1 MSEIDRLLDGAPEYN
16 PDAAKKPK
24 AMAAAPRSESDELL
38 KDAPSQARGFT
49 GVARDLAAW
58 GVKSAIGVPEL
69 AVGLADI
76 PTGGRVGKFLEN
88 KDGAVGFRPKQA
100 REAVNEWHSDATKDA
115 QRKFQEAEGI
125 GGKLQAAIENP
136 SNIAGGVIESL
147 GAMGAGGLA
156 ARGLLAGTRLGQ
168 MGTSAAAR
176 VAAAGGD
183 DAAQAA
189 ARIAGNAKG
198 AALAGAA
205 GEGLT
210 MAGSA
215 AEQIRQETEDGLLT
229 PQQTALA
236 AGTGVIGGAFG
247 ALGGRLANRL
257 GIGDAE
263 TMLAQGARGMSRQFA
278 DDAATAAARA
288 AANPLVAQA
297 AAKGIPR
304 KMIEGAI
311 SEGLLEELPQSVSEQ
326 LLQNL
331 ALDKPWHE
339 ELDAAIVL
347 GTLSGG
353 AMGAGAAGYRGF
365 MEPGRR
371 DVPPAPPAPAPAPP
385 MLGNQPDPPVI
396 FPDGTIG
403 RSAEVEAY
411 INSLPEDQRVE
422 ARAKLRGLGPQPAPA
437 PAPIKPSEAMGL
449 NPAQGSLSSAAAVAV
464 DSGVTGQMEQAAAE
478 VQQLEQTQ
486 AQRRADSPVLDYADL
501 DDADRA
507 AYDDYFNT
515 VSEQTDDHL
524 AAAML
529 DDDIPDFGAE
539 SNISEVEFLRRLGAS
554 EQEIL
559 DAIQA
564 ASPAGG
570 PQAGAF
576 GATETQAHVT
586 DSAQPA
592 AGADQGPGSS
602 QEAAKSIAD
611 SAYQPIASALQ
622 AELDAEAADD
632 IPDTAFARV
641 TEDAGE
647 PDIPATTKGQN
658 DGDQAFEA
666 QQTQPSRAQGGAET
680 GDAAAA
686 QGVPAAGAGGA
697 GVQAAGL
704 TDGATADVRG
714 EQPAG
719 RGERG
724 GADAGAGVDAGVAD
738 GSRAGA
744 GVDAAG
750 VGRAG
755 PVSLAPDGAG
765 AGAKAD
771 GAVDAL
777 RQQLRAIQGKIIAAA
792 PATMGVGGGD
802 IEAAMRSRKVPVTL
816 KAQHKALVDQIRAAE
831 AQPQGATSNVAETSG
846 TVSAEAGNQSKTA
859 ATTTADTPAATATE
873 NEASSAQPV
882 SAGAGIDAETRE
894 KAIERVKSGSAFFF
908 SEPKASAFITD
919 NGLDYTHEVVKDK
932 RRFVV
937 QEKAEPGPAP
947 AWQDMTPDQRRR
959 ARLESEIAT
968 GKTNNGG
975 VEAELR
981 PKAIAERRA
990 QLEAMGDAGRL
1001 DGAATEQPVSSLFT
1015 GEADPNN
1022 SAPLRELDGF
1032 KVGDVVDVPGR
1043 TIGRS
1048 TIEILFTRDVNLPMN
1063 VARIVSADGKR
1074 LDVVTSELAPVDS
1087 VAAVAAAAN
1096 EAATSPENDLP
1107 EPTDAQKAAGNY
1119 KMGHL
1124 SGDAVQGLNITIE
1137 NPKGSTRSGKDSDG
1151 ETWQNTMA
1159 AHYGYVKGSEAADGD
1174 HVDIFVGPDAAT
1186 APTVWVVD
1194 QVNPD
1199 GTYDEAKALFGFNT
1213 ENEAVAAYKG
1223 SYDKGWKVG
1232 PITAMSVDEFKVAL
1246 TDGRLKKPLAKTA
1259 KTGEPLP
1266 PAAKK
1271 AATKKPSAEQTRAKA
1286 DLMNALADLG
1296 DILGKGARLN
1306 IAPEQEQK
1314 LLPVL
1319 TRVLDAAFRL
1329 GYHKFKDAAKFS
1341 LDQIRQHLGDEAADA
1356 LTLDHMQG
1364 AYIAMSGGKQ
1374 GVDTKRAVIDV
1385 ETKAE
1390 IEAHEANTAEPEAD
1404 TIEAPQDAPLRTSD
1418 GAPTAATG
1426 RVDRPSQGALGGIPA
1441 DPVQGTSGG
1450 REAGGIAARGRDA
1463 DQRGNA
1469 DPDGPGGTVA
1479 RSVGDGARDVPVPTG
1494 GRRSGPVRGRG
1505 NASGGRVSGT
1515 APGDDAATATGRPG
1529 RLSEP
1534 AQPELGGINPA
1545 GGPNLAPNAPP
1556 IESPQLTDFTITDDF
1571 ALGEGGQKTKFKA
1584 NVAAIRLAK
1593 ELDANPNRVATQEE
1607 QRVLARYVGW
1617 GGLAQAFDA
1626 NNKDWSREHAE
1637 LKELLGEDEYADAAR
1652 STRYAHYTSREVIV
1666 DGVYAALRRFGFT
1679 GGKTLEAG
1687 AGVGNFLGLMPA
1699 DMRSASR
1706 FTAIERDR
1714 LSSTIARHLYPQQN
1728 VQRADFT
1735 QFKGADGY
1743 FDAAVGN
1750 PPFASDTQ
1758 TDQSGRKHLSGL
1770 SLHNYFFAKA
1780 VDMLRPGGVMAQVVT
1795 NSFLDAKGDTARRYI
1810 GERTV
1815 FLGAIRLPN
1824 NAFSKNAGTEVT
1836 TDIIFLQKRP
1846 DADIGSKKAKQDA
1859 KSWLESG
1866 SFTDKSGK
1874 TVALNQYFIDHPE
1887 MMLGDFGAH
1896 GTMYGPDQPALVART
1911 GQDTSALLR
1920 EAVQRL
1926 PEGVYTPAAE
1936 ANTASQHKAAMEAL
1950 KNPAVQEGGYF
1961 IDGDRLMRRE
1971 QDVAGEAFAVQIT
1984 PEMPW
1989 TEKQALGESRFD
2001 RIRRLAQLRTT
2012 LRELIAAEMGSDDA
2026 RIGALR
2032 AQLNEQYDAFQAE
2045 HGYISGRSTK
2055 LVFEDDP
2062 DYPLLLAL
2070 ESDYNPGISVPAAK
2084 KAGVKAV
2091 KPSAKKAP
2099 IFSRRVVAAREAVRK
2114 VDTPIDALA
2123 VSMAE
2128 RGRLDAG
2135 YIGDLLGRDPQEV
2148 LQELASGEKPAI
2160 FRDPATDE
2168 YVLRDAYLSGN
2179 VRAKLAQ
2186 AIAAGERANVRAL
2199 EEVQP
2204 EDVPASEI
2212 VARIG
2217 SPWVPKSVYEDFARH
2232 LFGDETEANVRY
2244 IKESGSFIAA
2254 ITPGNAVAHTSTYG
2268 TQKMDGSAILQAL
2281 LNNRPVRVTFRDS
2294 EGKTHVDQE
2303 GTDQANEKAQ
2313 AIRDKF
2319 QDWLFAD
2326 GDRAEVL
2333 VRAYNDTN
2341 NNYVTRVYD
2350 GERMTFP
2357 GKVPDE
2363 IVKFRRHQR
2372 NAIARTVQDRTALY
2386 DHVVGA
2392 GKAQPL
2398 DSKLLTPRGW
2408 VRMGDIKV
2416 GDLVITQDGTKT
2428 LVEAIFPQGDKEI
2441 FRVTFSDGS
2450 STECCDEHLWLT
2462 QTYRERTYSQRGKKQ
2477 GKNWACGEPKVRNL
2491 AEIRQ
2496 TLTAPHRGAKNHS
2509 IPMVGIV
2516 QFAHQEVPLDPYLL
2530 GALIGDGHIGEKA
2543 VSLSGAD
2550 DEVFYSLSLPEGV
2563 RARENGDEARCKAW
2577 HFIGTESG
2585 KNPMLDA
2592 MRSLGLSGKLSHEK
2606 FVPDAYKFNS
2616 PDVRLAVLR
2625 GLMDTDGWVEKA
2637 GKTTAFT
2644 TTSRQLANDVAF
2656 LVQSF
2661 GGVALETSRTTNY
2674 THNGEKKDGRESYR
2688 LTIKMPP
2695 DINPFH
2701 ISRKRDAVV
2710 AKSSYA
2716 PARYIVAVESV
2727 GMKPAQCIRV
2737 AHESHLYVTDDFI
2750 VTHNTYTV
2758 IASAMELRRT
2768 GLAKKPMIAVPN
2780 HLVKQWAA
2788 DFYRLYPG
2796 ANILT
2801 ATKDDFK
2808 RQNRRKFLA
2817 KAATGDW
2824 DAIIIA
2830 HSSFGFIRSAPE
2842 FEEQFNRKEIA
2853 KIVAAIESV
2862 EADADS
2868 DKQQKRRTVKQLEGL
2883 KERLENRI
2891 KSLRDRPMDDLLDF
2905 DQLGVDQLFV
2915 DEFHLFKNLM
2925 FSTKMQ
2931 NVQGLGDP
2939 TGSQRAYDMLLK
2951 IGQIFAKNGRDQ
2963 GFVAATGTPVS
2974 NSLAEMYHMM
2984 RYLMPTQM
2992 EALGFT
2998 SFDAWANTFASVEQ
3012 VWMQKSSGEGF
3023 KASSRMSTFV
3033 NTPELLKMF
3042 DQVSDTVTMDNIK
3055 AAFAEENGGAE
3066 FPLPKIKGGRRTP
3079 ISLEKTPA
3087 QEAYMKELAE
3097 RAKVVEARKGPPE
3110 KGEDNVLVIMSD
3122 GRKAAMDMRLV
3133 NPDQIEREP
3142 GGRVD
3147 RASDEIMARY
3157 RQYAK
3162 QKGTQLVFSD
3172 LGTPVKHAKAELKEY
3187 QALRDRIDAADDDV
3201 RASAALGDEDAMDK
3215 LQDADAAQ
3223 EELDAK
3229 GPDWLDAVRA
3239 AERGFS
3245 VYDDLR
3251 AALIE
3256 KGVPPQEIAFIHDAN
3271 TDEQKAAL
3279 FRKVNS
3285 GEVRVLMGSTQKM
3298 GAGTNVQER
3307 LVALHHLDVPWKP
3320 SDVEQREGRIERQ
3333 GNKLAFGPEALPGF
3347 EVEILGYV
3355 TQDTLDMRMWQI
3367 QETKLKMINQL
3378 RTRNVAREL
3387 DNAFEDMEMS
3397 AGEMQA
3403 AATGNTDL
3411 LKEIQL
3417 RSDVKKLEQRKRAFD
3432 ASRADLESRRRRN
3445 AQQLQ
3450 SLPGQIDAARAPG
3463 DKVAAYRKEADA
3475 RLADFKANID
3485 GKDYTDWREAQ
3496 AYLREHD
3503 DRRIRVE
3510 NDQGEMVE
3518 KAAPL
3523 DVTINGERYTARAAM
3538 ADAFSQLRGDVDPII
3553 WSVGDNT
3560 MRRRTEIERA
3570 IRQPVVD
3577 AIAGQNEQRA
3587 GSIAGFDVVIEG
3599 HVTANGNQLDV
3610 ALMDG
3615 DTAVDQRQFTVSDS
3629 GRAPAQVI
3637 KSVEGMLNS
3646 MQHAVS
3652 DLEARLKR
3660 AKKEAADLD
3669 GTAAVGEWPDAE
3681 KLEKAR
3687 AAHREVLKR
3696 LAGESQAAEPVKDGG
3711 DNFGA
3716 RRRAAQGTPTDR
3728 AVMDMLR
3735 EGREAKDVLRLIAGT
3750 SRSRLNR
3757 QVARLLLRTGVTP
3770 KVEALAADGLGK
3782 DKRGFNLLAKY
3793 NRDSNTISLT
3803 EGAGYMA
3810 EQIMLHELIH
3820 AATLRALDRKGL
3832 ASLQMRRLFEHV
3844 QKHGGLAGTY
3854 GMKNAG
3860 EFVSEAFTNPDFQR
3874 ELRKIKGVQDGG
3886 ATKTAWDGFI
3896 RILRSIL
3903 GLRSDST
3910 DALSQALQIGVAVMR
3925 DQYRMG
3931 NRGER
3936 GGHNAYM
3943 ATRNVAGQDSASDD
3957 SDTHMGAPTH
3967 GYLDGKPH
3975 NPPTEQLSAEQRKL
3989 IVDTFNANTSGEKVT
4004 TTGAV
4009 ESSGDIG
4016 AKSRAF
4022 QALAAAEG
4030 WTVHRDQIGAK
4041 YFNVNKGGRDGINIA
4056 VRVSDHSNVNRG
4068 IHFKESAINLAP
4080 NDGRAAFDD
4089 FESALWKLRNAGED
4103 EDGNLT
4109 FGGDEP
4115 DYFFGAADVR
4125 ELKDSA
4131 MQRVTDT
4138 FAAEGT
4144 VSLWHKTVG
4153 TMRNLAERSPA
4164 FKPVFEAAQRFID
4177 DVALMANDAA
4187 DRAPRVLPR
4196 VDTWRDLAKKPI
4208 SAADNKAIAKPLF
4221 EGTLLWAR
4229 DEQKKPVLVAD
4240 LQKRYASKTADEK
4253 AQLMLRAGTLDP
4265 KVLRMWQGMQKDQFD
4280 KLINSRFESEMLN
4293 AGVVW
4298 SDKELTDIFNATPN
4312 QISLYR
4318 ETRAAIDR
4326 SIDMTARADMLRAL
4340 GEDFAGLRDR
4350 VLDQDSLGNAMEL
4363 LIAEIRKRSDAAPDQ
4378 GDRFMALHNA
4388 VVDRA
4393 TKARDLMD
4401 AGYMPLSRFGQYTV
4415 DVVGEGGE
4423 RLFFGMYESKGD
4435 ANRARV
4441 ALATE
4446 FKGATVTQGTM
4457 SQQDYKLF
4465 AGITPESLELFGN
4478 MLGLDGDGDKARDAA
4493 FQEYLQ
4499 RAKANQSALKR
4510 LIHRQ
4515 GIAGFGEDVGRVL
4528 ASFVYSNARLAAGG
4542 LNAGTMDRAI
4552 SNIPKREGELR
4563 DVAMGLRDYIKDPQE
4578 EGQAIRG
4585 MLFAQY
4591 LGGSVASAFV
4601 NMTQPFAVTIPWLS
4615 QYGGIKSAGAQM
4627 TRALNDMRRS
4637 LTDKGF
4643 KYEADLAAAL
4653 QSAQD
4658 DGVVSPQEI
4667 HQLMAQARGTGS
4679 LRVGDGTRTGDARAA
4694 AANAWER
4701 TKVAWGQPFAL
4712 AEQFNR
4718 RSTFIAA
4725 YRTAKERGMRD
4736 PAEFARRAVLETQ
4749 FLYSKA
4755 NKPRWARG
4763 TVGGTLFTFKTY
4775 SVSYLELMNRMWT
4788 QGDPEGKRAVGWAL
4802 ASLMLMGGAGGL
4814 PFMEDLED
4822 LIDGIAQ
4829 LMGYNVSTK
4838 QQRQRAL
4845 RAVLG
4850 KEFADFMEHGVSG
4863 LPGAPVDVS
4872 GRLGMGNLLP
4882 GTGLLL
4888 TKQNRERDLLEVAG
4902 PAGDLVARGF
4912 TGVRKA
4918 LTGDFGGAA
4927 MEVAPTAVRNLAKGA
4942 DMAATGIYK
4951 DTKGYKVIDTTMLE
4965 AAAKAAG
4972 FQPRSVAEVQEANS
4986 FMMRSRSFYTQTSA
5000 EIKAQW
5006 AQALFNKDDAALER
5020 VRARLAAWNK
5030 NNPDQPI
5037 TVKMPDVWKRVREM
5051 SKDRTQR
5058 IADTAPKALRQ
5069 QMREMAREA
5078 D

>member
-1 MSEIDRLLDGAPEYN
+1 M
-16 PDAAKKPK
+16 
-24 AMAAAPRSESDELL
+24 
-38 KDAPSQARGFT
+38 
-49 GVARDLAAW
+49 
-58 GVKSAIGVPEL
+58 
-69 AVGLADI
+69 
-76 PTGGRVGKFLEN
+76 
-88 KDGAVGFRPKQA
+88 
-100 REAVNEWHSDATKDA
+100 
-115 QRKFQEAEGI
+115 
-125 GGKLQAAIENP
+125 
-136 SNIAGGVIESL
+136 
-147 GAMGAGGLA
+147 
-156 ARGLLAGTRLGQ
+156 
-168 MGTSAAAR
+168 
-176 VAAAGGD
+176 
-183 DAAQAA
+183 
-189 ARIAGNAKG
+189 
-198 AALAGAA
+198 
-205 GEGLT
+205 
-210 MAGSA
+210 
-215 AEQIRQETEDGLLT
+215 
-229 PQQTALA
+229 
-236 AGTGVIGGAFG
+236 
-247 ALGGRLANRL
+247 
-257 GIGDAE
+257 
-263 TMLAQGARGMSRQFA
+263 
-278 DDAATAAARA
+278 
-288 AANPLVAQA
+288 
-297 AAKGIPR
+297 
-304 KMIEGAI
+304 
-311 SEGLLEELPQSVSEQ
+311 
-326 LLQNL
+326 
-331 ALDKPWHE
+331 
-339 ELDAAIVL
+339 
-347 GTLSGG
+347 
-353 AMGAGAAGYRGF
+353 
-365 MEPGRR
+365 
-371 DVPPAPPAPAPAPP
+371 
-385 MLGNQPDPPVI
+385 
-396 FPDGTIG
+396 
-403 RSAEVEAY
+403 
-411 INSLPEDQRVE
+411 
-422 ARAKLRGLGPQPAPA
+422 
-437 PAPIKPSEAMGL
+437 
-449 NPAQGSLSSAAAVAV
+449 
-464 DSGVTGQMEQAAAE
+464 
-478 VQQLEQTQ
+478 
-486 AQRRADSPVLDYADL
+486 
-501 DDADRA
+501 
-507 AYDDYFNT
+507 
-515 VSEQTDDHL
+515 
-524 AAAML
+524 
-529 DDDIPDFGAE
+529 
-539 SNISEVEFLRRLGAS
+539 
-554 EQEIL
+554 
-559 DAIQA
+559 
-564 ASPAGG
+564 
-570 PQAGAF
+570 
-576 GATETQAHVT
+576 
-586 DSAQPA
+586 
-592 AGADQGPGSS
+592 
-602 QEAAKSIAD
+602 
-611 SAYQPIASALQ
+611 
-622 AELDAEAADD
+622 
-632 IPDTAFARV
+632 
-641 TEDAGE
+641 
-647 PDIPATTKGQN
+647 
-658 DGDQAFEA
+658 
-666 QQTQPSRAQGGAET
+666 
-680 GDAAAA
+680 
-686 QGVPAAGAGGA
+686 
-697 GVQAAGL
+697 
-704 TDGATADVRG
+704 
-714 EQPAG
+714 
-719 RGERG
+719 
-724 GADAGAGVDAGVAD
+724 
-738 GSRAGA
+738 
-744 GVDAAG
+744 
-750 VGRAG
+750 
-755 PVSLAPDGAG
+755 
-765 AGAKAD
+765 
-771 GAVDAL
+771 
-777 RQQLRAIQGKIIAAA
+777 
-792 PATMGVGGGD
+792 
-802 IEAAMRSRKVPVTL
+802 
-816 KAQHKALVDQIRAAE
+816 
-831 AQPQGATSNVAETSG
+831 
-846 TVSAEAGNQSKTA
+846 
-859 ATTTADTPAATATE
+859 
-873 NEASSAQPV
+873 
-882 SAGAGIDAETRE
+882 
-894 KAIERVKSGSAFFF
+894 
-908 SEPKASAFITD
+908 
-919 NGLDYTHEVVKDK
+919 
-932 RRFVV
+932 
-937 QEKAEPGPAP
+937 
-947 AWQDMTPDQRRR
+947 
-959 ARLESEIAT
+959 
-968 GKTNNGG
+968 
-975 VEAELR
+975 
-981 PKAIAERRA
+981 
-990 QLEAMGDAGRL
+990 
-1001 DGAATEQPVSSLFT
+1001 
-1015 GEADPNN
+1015 
-1022 SAPLRELDGF
+1022 
-1032 KVGDVVDVPGR
+1032 
-1043 TIGRS
+1043 
-1048 TIEILFTRDVNLPMN
+1048 
-1063 VARIVSADGKR
+1063 
-1074 LDVVTSELAPVDS
+1074 
-1087 VAAVAAAAN
+1087 
-1096 EAATSPENDLP
+1096 
-1107 EPTDAQKAAGNY
+1107 
-1119 KMGHL
+1119 
-1124 SGDAVQGLNITIE
+1124 
-1137 NPKGSTRSGKDSDG
+1137 
-1151 ETWQNTMA
+1151 
-1159 AHYGYVKGSEAADGD
+1159 
-1174 HVDIFVGPDAAT
+1174 
-1186 APTVWVVD
+1186 
-1194 QVNPD
+1194 
-1199 GTYDEAKALFGFNT
+1199 
-1213 ENEAVAAYKG
+1213 
-1223 SYDKGWKVG
+1223 
-1232 PITAMSVDEFKVAL
+1232 
-1246 TDGRLKKPLAKTA
+1246 
-1259 KTGEPLP
+1259 
-1266 PAAKK
+1266 
-1271 AATKKPSAEQTRAKA
+1271 
-1286 DLMNALADLG
+1286 
-1296 DILGKGARLN
+1296 
-1306 IAPEQEQK
+1306 
-1314 LLPVL
+1314 
-1319 TRVLDAAFRL
+1319 
-1329 GYHKFKDAAKFS
+1329 
-1341 LDQIRQHLGDEAADA
+1341 
-1356 LTLDHMQG
+1356 
-1364 AYIAMSGGKQ
+1364 
-1374 GVDTKRAVIDV
+1374 
-1385 ETKAE
+1385 
-1390 IEAHEANTAEPEAD
+1390 
-1404 TIEAPQDAPLRTSD
+1404 
-1418 GAPTAATG
+1418 
-1426 RVDRPSQGALGGIPA
+1426 
-1441 DPVQGTSGG
+1441 
-1450 REAGGIAARGRDA
+1450 
-1463 DQRGNA
+1463 
-1469 DPDGPGGTVA
+1469 
-1479 RSVGDGARDVPVPTG
+1479 
-1494 GRRSGPVRGRG
+1494 
-1505 NASGGRVSGT
+1505 
-1515 APGDDAATATGRPG
+1515 
-1529 RLSEP
+1529 
-1534 AQPELGGINPA
+1534 
-1545 GGPNLAPNAPP
+1545 
-1556 IESPQLTDFTITDDF
+1556 
-1571 ALGEGGQKTKFKA
+1571 
-1584 NVAAIRLAK
+1584 
-1593 ELDANPNRVATQEE
+1593 DANPNRVATQEE
-1607 QRVLARYVGW
+1607 QSVLARYVGW

-1637 LKELLGEDEYADAAR
+1637 LRELLNDDEYADAAR
-1652 STRYAHYTSREVIV
+1652 STRYAHYTSREVVV
-1666 DGVYAALRRFGFT
+1666 DGVYAAMRRFGFT

-1699 DMRSASR
+1699 DMRSAGR

-1795 NSFLDAKGDTARRYI
+1795 SSFLDAKGDAARRYI

-1836 TDIIFLQKRP
+1836 TDIIFLQKRA
-1846 DADIGSKKAKQDA
+1846 DADIGSKKAKQEA
-1859 KSWLESG
+1859 KAWQDTAE
-1866 SFTDKSGK
+1866 FTDASGK
-1874 TVALNQYFIDHPE
+1874 KVPLNQYFIDHPN

-1896 GTMYGPDQPALVART
+1896 GTMYGPDQPALVARP
-1911 GQDTSALLR
+1911 GQDTAALLR

-1926 PEGVYTPAAE
+1926 PEGVYTPAAA

-1989 TEKQALGESRFD
+1989 TEKQALGQTRFD
-2001 RIRRLAQLRTT
+2001 RIRGLAQLRVTT
-2012 LRELIAAEMGSDDA
+2012 RALIAAEMRNDEQ
-2026 RIGALR
+2026 RMEVLR
-2032 AQLNEQYDAFQAE
+2032 ADLNAQYDEFQRTQ
-2045 HGYISGRSTK
+2045 GFISSRANQQTFG
-2055 LVFEDDP
+2055 DDP

-2070 ESDYNPGISVPAAK
+2070 EQDYNPGISVPAAK
-2084 KAGVKAV
+2084 AAGVKPV
-2091 KPSAKKAP
+2091 KPSAKKSP

-2114 VDTPIDALA
+2114 VDSPIDALA

-2128 RGRLDAG
+2128 RGRLDAA
-2135 YIGDLLGRDPQEV
+2135 YIGQLLGRDPQDV
-2148 LQELASGEKPAI
+2148 LNELASGEKPAI

-2186 AIAAGERANVRAL
+2186 AIAAGERTNIRAL

-2244 IKESGSFIAA
+2244 IKENGSFIAA
-2254 ITPGNAVAHTSTYG
+2254 ITPGNAVANTSTYG
-2268 TQKMDGSAILQAL
+2268 TPKMDGSAILQAL

-2386 DHVVGA
+2386 DHVVG
-2392 GKAQPL
+2392 
-2398 DSKLLTPRGW
+2398 
-2408 VRMGDIKV
+2408 
-2416 GDLVITQDGTKT
+2416 
-2428 LVEAIFPQGDKEI
+2428 
-2441 FRVTFSDGS
+2441 
-2450 STECCDEHLWLT
+2450 
-2462 QTYRERTYSQRGKKQ
+2462 
-2477 GKNWACGEPKVRNL
+2477 
-2491 AEIRQ
+2491 
-2496 TLTAPHRGAKNHS
+2496 
-2509 IPMVGIV
+2509 
-2516 QFAHQEVPLDPYLL
+2516 
-2530 GALIGDGHIGEKA
+2530 
-2543 VSLSGAD
+2543 
-2550 DEVFYSLSLPEGV
+2550 
-2563 RARENGDEARCKAW
+2563 
-2577 HFIGTESG
+2577 SG
-2585 KNPMLDA
+2585 KT
-2592 MRSLGLSGKLSHEK
+2592 
-2606 FVPDAYKFNS
+2606 F
-2616 PDVRLAVLR
+2616 
-2625 GLMDTDGWVEKA
+2625 
-2637 GKTTAFT
+2637 
-2644 TTSRQLANDVAF
+2644 
-2656 LVQSF
+2656 
-2661 GGVALETSRTTNY
+2661 
-2674 THNGEKKDGRESYR
+2674 
-2688 LTIKMPP
+2688 
-2695 DINPFH
+2695 
-2701 ISRKRDAVV
+2701 
-2710 AKSSYA
+2710 
-2716 PARYIVAVESV
+2716 
-2727 GMKPAQCIRV
+2727 
-2737 AHESHLYVTDDFI
+2737 
-2750 VTHNTYTV
+2750 TV

-3012 VWMQKSSGEGF
+3012 VWMQKPSAEGF

-3122 GRKAAMDMRLV
+3122 GRKAAMDIRLV
-3133 NPDQIEREP
+3133 DADRVEREP

-3403 AATGNTDL
+3403 AATGNMDL

-3503 DRRIRVE
+3503 DRRIKVK

-3577 AIAGQNEQRA
+3577 AIADQNEQRA

-3615 DTAVDQRQFTVSDS
+3615 GTAVDQRQFTVSDS

-3750 SRSRLNR
+3750 SKSRFNR
-3757 QVARLLLRTGVTP
+3757 QIARLLIRTGISPTM
-3770 KVEALAADGLGK
+3770 EALPGAGLGY
-3782 DKRGFNLLAKY
+3782 DKRGFALLAKF
-3793 NRDSNTISLT
+3793 NRSSNTVTLT
-3803 EGAGYMA
+3803 DGAGYMA
-3810 EQIMLHELIH
+3810 EQIVLHEIVH
-3820 AATLRALDRKGL
+3820 AATLAALDRKGL
-3832 ASLQMRRLFEHV
+3832 HSLQMRRLFEHV
-3844 QKHGGLAGTY
+3844 RKHGGLAGTY
-3854 GMKNAG
+3854 GMKNVG
-3860 EFVSEAFTNPDFQR
+3860 EFTSEAFTNPDFQR

-3886 ATKTAWDGFI
+3886 AIKTAWDGFI
-3896 RILRSIL
+3896 RILCSIL
-3903 GLRSDST
+3903 GLRNDST

-3943 ATRNVAGQDSASDD
+3943 ATRNVAGQDSAPDD
-3957 SDTHMGAPTH
+3957 SDAHMGAPTH

-3975 NPPTEQLSAEQRKL
+3975 NPPTEQLSAEQRKM

-4080 NDGRAAFDD
+4080 NDGWAAFDD

-4131 MQRVTDT
+4131 MQRVTDAFT
-4138 FAAEGT
+4138 AEGT

-4280 KLINSRFESEMLN
+4280 KIINSRFESEILK

-4298 SDKELTDIFNATPN
+4298 SDKELETIFSATPN

-4318 ETRAAIDR
+4318 ETRAAVDR

-4340 GEDFAGLRDR
+4340 GEEFADLRDK
-4350 VLDQDSLGNAMEL
+4350 LLEQDSLGDAMEF

-4415 DVVGEGGE
+4415 DVVGEDGE

-4446 FKGATVTQGTM
+4446 FKGATITQGTM

-4478 MLGLDGDGDKARDAA
+4478 MLGLEGDGDKARDAA

-4515 GIAGFGEDVGRVL
+4515 GIAGFSEDVGRVL

-4542 LNAGTMDRAI
+4542 MNAGTMDKAI

-4615 QYGGIKSAGAQM
+4615 QYGGIKAAGAQM

-4637 LTDKGF
+4637 FTDKGF
-4643 KYEADLAAAL
+4643 RYEPDLAAAL

-4755 NKPRWARG
+4755 SKPRWARG

-4788 QGDPEGKRAVGWAL
+4788 QGGPEGKRAVGWML

-4822 LIDGIAQ
+4822 LIDGVAQ
-4829 LMGYNVSTK
+4829 LMGINISTK

-4850 KEFADFMEHGVSG
+4850 KEIADFMEQGVSG

-4882 GTGLLL
+4882 GTGLFM
-4888 TKQNRERDLLEVAG
+4888 TKQSRERDLLEVVG

-4912 TGVRKA
+4912 SGGRKL

-4927 MEVAPTAVRNLAKGA
+4927 MEVAPTAVRNIAKGA

-4965 AAAKAAG
+4965 AAAKAVG

-5006 AQALFNKDDAALER
+5006 AAALFNKDDAALAR
-5020 VRARLAAWNK
+5020 VRERLDAWNR
-5030 NNPDQPI
+5030 NNPDQRI
-5037 TVKMPDVWKRVREM
+5037 TVRMPDIWKRVREM
-5051 SKDRTQR
+5051 GKDRTQR
-5058 IADTAPKALRQ
+5058 IAETAPKALRQ
-5069 QMREMAREA
+5069 QMREMAAEA
-5078 D
+5078 G

>member
-1 MSEIDRLLDGAPEYN
+1 MDAVEKALDDGAFHNTDINEHVAKTLGVTTEQRARNSLNVQGGDFGYDVYN
-16 PDAAKKPK
+16 
-24 AMAAAPRSESDELL
+24 
-38 KDAPSQARGFT
+38 ARH
-49 GVARDLAAW
+49 
-58 GVKSAIGVPEL
+58 
-69 AVGLADI
+69 AV
-76 PTGGRVGKFLEN
+76 E
-88 KDGAVGFRPKQA
+88 
-100 REAVNEWHSDATKDA
+100 A
-115 QRKFQEAEGI
+115 QR
-125 GGKLQAAIENP
+125 
-136 SNIAGGVIESL
+136 
-147 GAMGAGGLA
+147 
-156 ARGLLAGTRLGQ
+156 
-168 MGTSAAAR
+168 
-176 VAAAGGD
+176 
-183 DAAQAA
+183 
-189 ARIAGNAKG
+189 GNAKSRE
-198 AALAGAA
+198 LAK
-205 GEGLT
+205 ELN
-210 MAGSA
+210 
-215 AEQIRQETEDGLLT
+215 LK
-229 PQQTALA
+229 P
-236 AGTGVIGGAFG
+236 
-247 ALGGRLANRL
+247 
-257 GIGDAE
+257 GD
-263 TMLAQGARGMSRQFA
+263 
-278 DDAATAAARA
+278 
-288 AANPLVAQA
+288 
-297 AAKGIPR
+297 
-304 KMIEGAI
+304 
-311 SEGLLEELPQSVSEQ
+311 
-326 LLQNL
+326 
-331 ALDKPWHE
+331 
-339 ELDAAIVL
+339 VL
-347 GTLSGG
+347 GTLV
-353 AMGAGAAGYRGF
+353 F
-365 MEPGRR
+365 
-371 DVPPAPPAPAPAPP
+371 
-385 MLGNQPDPPVI
+385 N
-396 FPDGTIG
+396 DGKVTTGVRVVSIKEDGLIVTI
-403 RSAEVEAY
+403 
-411 INSLPEDQRVE
+411 
-422 ARAKLRGLGPQPAPA
+422 
-437 PAPIKPSEAMGL
+437 
-449 NPAQGSLSSAAAVAV
+449 
-464 DSGVTGQMEQAAAE
+464 TGK
-478 VQQLEQTQ
+478 
-486 AQRRADSPVLDYADL
+486 R
-501 DDADRA
+501 
-507 AYDDYFNT
+507 
-515 VSEQTDDHL
+515 
-524 AAAML
+524 
-529 DDDIPDFGAE
+529 
-539 SNISEVEFLRRLGAS
+539 
-554 EQEIL
+554 
-559 DAIQA
+559 
-564 ASPAGG
+564 
-570 PQAGAF
+570 
-576 GATETQAHVT
+576 
-586 DSAQPA
+586 
-592 AGADQGPGSS
+592 GSS
-602 QEAAKSIAD
+602 T
-611 SAYQPIASALQ
+611 LN
-622 AELDAEAADD
+622 
-632 IPDTAFARV
+632 
-641 TEDAGE
+641 GE
-647 PDIPATTKGQN
+647 
-658 DGDQAFEA
+658 
-666 QQTQPSRAQGGAET
+666 
-680 GDAAAA
+680 
-686 QGVPAAGAGGA
+686 V
-697 GVQAAGL
+697 
-704 TDGATADVRG
+704 
-714 EQPAG
+714 
-719 RGERG
+719 
-724 GADAGAGVDAGVAD
+724 GVD
-738 GSRAGA
+738 
-744 GVDAAG
+744 
-750 VGRAG
+750 
-755 PVSLAPDGAG
+755 
-765 AGAKAD
+765 
-771 GAVDAL
+771 
-777 RQQLRAIQGKIIAAA
+777 
-792 PATMGVGGGD
+792 
-802 IEAAMRSRKVPVTL
+802 
-816 KAQHKALVDQIRAAE
+816 
-831 AQPQGATSNVAETSG
+831 
-846 TVSAEAGNQSKTA
+846 
-859 ATTTADTPAATATE
+859 
-873 NEASSAQPV
+873 
-882 SAGAGIDAETRE
+882 
-894 KAIERVKSGSAFFF
+894 
-908 SEPKASAFITD
+908 
-919 NGLDYTHEVVKDK
+919 
-932 RRFVV
+932 
-937 QEKAEPGPAP
+937 
-947 AWQDMTPDQRRR
+947 
-959 ARLESEIAT
+959 
-968 GKTNNGG
+968 
-975 VEAELR
+975 
-981 PKAIAERRA
+981 
-990 QLEAMGDAGRL
+990 
-1001 DGAATEQPVSSLFT
+1001 
-1015 GEADPNN
+1015 
-1022 SAPLRELDGF
+1022 
-1032 KVGDVVDVPGR
+1032 
-1043 TIGRS
+1043 
-1048 TIEILFTRDVNLPMN
+1048 NL
-1063 VARIVSADGKR
+1063 
-1074 LDVVTSELAPVDS
+1074 
-1087 VAAVAAAAN
+1087 VAAVDRAKERGKRKDGYAEFVAGRAALQQ
-1096 EAATSPENDLP
+1096 S
-1107 EPTDAQKAAGNY
+1107 AQK
-1119 KMGHL
+1119 
-1124 SGDAVQGLNITIE
+1124 
-1137 NPKGSTRSGKDSDG
+1137 
-1151 ETWQNTMA
+1151 
-1159 AHYGYVKGSEAADGD
+1159 
-1174 HVDIFVGPDAAT
+1174 
-1186 APTVWVVD
+1186 PT
-1194 QVNPD
+1194 
-1199 GTYDEAKALFGFNT
+1199 K
-1213 ENEAVAAYKG
+1213 
-1223 SYDKGWKVG
+1223 
-1232 PITAMSVDEFKVAL
+1232 
-1246 TDGRLKKPLAKTA
+1246 KKPIAD
-1259 KTGEPLP
+1259 
-1266 PAAKK
+1266 
-1271 AATKKPSAEQTRAKA
+1271 QTRAKA
-1286 DLMNALADLG
+1286 DLMAALADLG
-1296 DILGKGARLN
+1296 DILGKNTRMN
-1306 IAPEQEQK
+1306 IMPEQEQK

-1469 DPDGPGGTVA
+1469 DPDGPGDAVA

-1556 IESPQLTDFTITDDF
+1556 IEAPQLTDFTITDDF

-1637 LKELLGEDEYADAAR
+1637 LRELLNDDEYADAAR
-1652 STRYAHYTSREVIV
+1652 STRYAHYTSREVVV
-1666 DGVYAALRRFGFT
+1666 DGVYAAMRRFGFT

-1699 DMRSASR
+1699 DMRSAGR

-1795 NSFLDAKGDTARRYI
+1795 SSFLDAKGDAARRYI

-1846 DADIGSKKAKQDA
+1846 DADIGSKKAKQEA
-1859 KSWLESG
+1859 KAWQDTAE
-1866 SFTDKSGK
+1866 FTDASGK
-1874 TVALNQYFIDHPE
+1874 KVPLNQYFIDHPN

-1896 GTMYGPDQPALVART
+1896 GTMYGPDQPALVARP
-1911 GQDTSALLR
+1911 GQDTAALLR

-1926 PEGVYTPAAE
+1926 PEGVYTPAAA

-1961 IDGDRLMRRE
+1961 IDGDRLMRRLP
-1971 QDVAGEAFAVQIT
+1971 DVAGESFAAPIT
-1984 PEMPW
+1984 PETQW

-2026 RIGALR
+2026 RMGALR

-2217 SPWVPKSVYEDFARH
+2217 SPWVPKTVYEAFAAH
-2232 LFGDETEANVRY
+2232 LFGDETAANVRY
-2244 IKESGSFIAA
+2244 IKENGSFLVA
-2254 ITPGNAVAHTSTYG
+2254 IKPGNQVAYTATYG
-2268 TQKMDGSAILQAL
+2268 TPKMDGGDILAAL
-2281 LNNRPVRVTFRDS
+2281 LNNRPIRVTYRDE
-2294 EGKTHVDQE
+2294 EGRTHVDQDA
-2303 GTDQANEKAQ
+2303 TDKANEKAQ

-2319 QDWLFAD
+2319 QDWLFTD

-2350 GERMTFP
+2350 GDRMTFP

-2392 GKAQPL
+2392 GK
-2398 DSKLLTPRGW
+2398 
-2408 VRMGDIKV
+2408 
-2416 GDLVITQDGTKT
+2416 
-2428 LVEAIFPQGDKEI
+2428 
-2441 FRVTFSDGS
+2441 
-2450 STECCDEHLWLT
+2450 
-2462 QTYRERTYSQRGKKQ
+2462 
-2477 GKNWACGEPKVRNL
+2477 
-2491 AEIRQ
+2491 
-2496 TLTAPHRGAKNHS
+2496 
-2509 IPMVGIV
+2509 
-2516 QFAHQEVPLDPYLL
+2516 
-2530 GALIGDGHIGEKA
+2530 
-2543 VSLSGAD
+2543 
-2550 DEVFYSLSLPEGV
+2550 
-2563 RARENGDEARCKAW
+2563 
-2577 HFIGTESG
+2577 
-2585 KNPMLDA
+2585 
-2592 MRSLGLSGKLSHEK
+2592 
-2606 FVPDAYKFNS
+2606 
-2616 PDVRLAVLR
+2616 
-2625 GLMDTDGWVEKA
+2625 
-2637 GKTTAFT
+2637 
-2644 TTSRQLANDVAF
+2644 
-2656 LVQSF
+2656 
-2661 GGVALETSRTTNY
+2661 
-2674 THNGEKKDGRESYR
+2674 
-2688 LTIKMPP
+2688 
-2695 DINPFH
+2695 
-2701 ISRKRDAVV
+2701 
-2710 AKSSYA
+2710 
-2716 PARYIVAVESV
+2716 
-2727 GMKPAQCIRV
+2727 
-2737 AHESHLYVTDDFI
+2737 
-2750 VTHNTYTV
+2750 TYTV

-2801 ATKDDFK
+2801 ATKKDFE
-2808 RQNRRKFLA
+2808 RENRRKFLA

-2830 HSSFGFIRSAPE
+2830 HSSFGFIRSAPD

-2853 KIVAAIESV
+2853 KIVAAIEAV
-2862 EADADS
+2862 ESDDDS

-2891 KSLRDRPMDDLLDF
+2891 KALRDRPMDDLLDF
-2905 DQLGVDQLFV
+2905 DQIGVDQLFV

-3012 VWMQKSSGEGF
+3012 VWMQKPSAEGF

-3055 AAFAEENGGAE
+3055 AAFSEENDGAE
-3066 FPLPKIKGGRRTP
+3066 FPLPKLKGGRRTP
-3079 ISLEKTPA
+3079 ISLTKTPA
-3087 QEAYMKELAE
+3087 QEAYMKELAD
-3097 RAKVVEARKGPPE
+3097 RAKAVEARKGPPK

-3133 NPDQIEREP
+3133 DLDRTERDP

-3147 RASDEIMARY
+3147 RASDEIVSRY
-3157 RQYAK
+3157 K
-3162 QKGTQLVFSD
+3162 QFDGVKGTQLVFSD
-3172 LGTPVKHAKAELKEY
+3172 MGTPISQAKAELKEY
-3187 QALRDRIDAADDDV
+3187 AALRERIDAATEDV
-3201 RASAALGDEDAMDK
+3201 RTSAALGDEAAMDV

-3223 EELDAK
+3223 DELDAK
-3229 GPDWLDAVRA
+3229 GQDWLDSVRA

-3251 AALIE
+3251 KALIE
-3256 KGVPPQEIAFIHDAN
+3256 KGVKPEEIAFIHEAN

-3285 GEVRVLMGSTQKM
+3285 GEIRVLMGSTQKM

-3320 SDVEQREGRIERQ
+3320 SDVEQREGRIIRQ
-3333 GNKLAFGPEALPGF
+3333 GNRLAYGPEAIPDF

-3378 RTRNVAREL
+3378 RTRTVAREME
-3387 DNAFEDMEMS
+3387 NAFEDMEMS

-3403 AATGNTDL
+3403 AATGNMDL
-3411 LKEIQL
+3411 LREIQL

-3445 AQQLQ
+3445 AAALEA
-3450 SLPGQIDAARAPG
+3450 LPPQIEAARGPAE
-3463 DKVAAYRKEADA
+3463 KVRAYQAKASEALDA
-3475 RLADFKANID
+3475 FKATID
-3485 GKDYTDWREAQ
+3485 GKEYDNWREAQ
-3496 AYLREHD
+3496 EYLRELN
-3503 DRRIRVE
+3503 DRKVQTT
-3510 NDQGEMVE
+3510 NDKGETVE

-3538 ADAFSQLRGDVDPII
+3538 AEAFQSLRGDVEPII
-3553 WSVGDNT
+3553 WDVGGKAL
-3560 MRRRTEIERA
+3560 RTRSEIEKA

-3577 AIAGQNEQRA
+3577 AIADKNQQQVGT
-3587 GSIAGFDVVIEG
+3587 IAGFDVVVEG
-3599 HVTANGNQLDV
+3599 SVDAYGNSLEVVLLD
-3610 ALMDG
+3610 G
-3615 DTAVDQRQFTVSDS
+3615 GKEVDSRSTTVQDS
-3629 GRAPAQVI
+3629 TRAHGWVV
-3637 KSVEGMLNS
+3637 KSVDGMVRGAG
-3646 MQHAVS
+3646 HAVA

-3660 AKKEAADLD
+3660 AQKEAADL
-3669 GTAAVGEWPDAE
+3669 AATENTGEWPDTA

-3687 AAHREVLKR
+3687 ADHKEVLKR
-3696 LAGESQAAEPVKDGG
+3696 LAGEGKPENQPQAAPAANED
-3711 DNFGA
+3711 DAYMGA
-3716 RRRAAQGTPTDR
+3716 RRAARQGTPTDR

-3750 SRSRLNR
+3750 SKSRFNR
-3757 QVARLLLRTGVTP
+3757 QIARLLIRTGISPTM
-3770 KVEALAADGLGK
+3770 EALPGAGLGY
-3782 DKRGFNLLAKY
+3782 DKRGFALLAKF
-3793 NRDSNTISLT
+3793 NRSSNTVTLT
-3803 EGAGYMA
+3803 DGAGYMA
-3810 EQIMLHELIH
+3810 EQIVLHELIH
-3820 AATLRALDRKGL
+3820 AATLAALDRKGL
-3832 ASLQMRRLFEHV
+3832 HSLQMRRLFEHV
-3844 QKHGGLAGTY
+3844 RKHGGLAGTY
-3854 GMKNAG
+3854 GMKNVG
-3860 EFVSEAFTNPDFQR
+3860 EFTSEAFTNPDFQR

-3886 ATKTAWDGFI
+3886 AIKTAWDGFV

-3903 GLRSDST
+3903 GLRNDST

-3925 DQYRMG
+3925 EDMQLRQ
-3931 NRGER
+3931 RGVVAR
-3936 GGHNAYM
+3936 GGDM

-3957 SDTHMGAPTH
+3957 SDAHIGAPTH

-4125 ELKDSA
+4125 ALKDSA

-4240 LQKRYASKTADEK
+4240 LQKRYANKTTDEM
-4253 AQLMLRAGTLDP
+4253 AHLMLRAGTLDP

-4280 KLINSRFESEMLN
+4280 KIINSRFESTMLKP
-4293 AGVVW
+4293 GVVW
-4298 SDKELTDIFNATPN
+4298 SDKELETIFNATPN

-4340 GEDFAGLRDR
+4340 GKDFAGLRDR
-4350 VLDQDSLGNAMEL
+4350 VLDQDSLGNALEF

-4415 DVVGEGGE
+4415 DVVGKDGE
-4423 RLFFGMYESKGD
+4423 RLFFGMYESKAD
-4435 ANRARV
+4435 MNQAKRAME
-4441 ALATE
+4441 AE
-4446 FKGATVTQGTM
+4446 FKDAIVTTGTM

-4478 MLGLDGDGDKARDAA
+4478 MLGLEGDGDKARDAA

-4515 GIAGFGEDVGRVL
+4515 GIAGFSEDVGRVL

-4615 QYGGIKSAGAQM
+4615 QYGGIKAAGAQM

-4637 LTDKGF
+4637 FTDKGF

-4694 AANAWER
+4694 TANAWER

-4736 PAEFARRAVLETQ
+4736 PAGFARRAVLETQ
-4749 FLYSKA
+4749 FLYCVDAETECLTLGGWKRRDELVDGDVVIGVDDSGRAVETPLVAVHRFPGPQRVTQFSNGNRFSMVVTAGHRHVVQNYDSRKREWSKPLIRTTSELRGGHQLMRVPAAPIARVNDGDVNFAALLGWIAAEGTYAKFRNCTSKRNVRLVQSSSHNPEYVAEIEALLQRLGGHYRRFETPNNLVLFTLKKPLSTRVLAAMPEKLLTWKMVGEMSEPEMLALLNAFAKGDGHKLREGGWSIGQKQEQNLHVLQAMAVMCGQNATMYPAADRDRGQVAHLYLHTQGARTMVKQLKRAESEVQDGVWCPETGTGTWIARRNGAVFVTGNSKA

-4763 TVGGTLFTFKTY
+4763 AVGGTLFTFKTY

-4788 QGDPEGKRAVGWAL
+4788 QGGPEGKRAVGWAL

-4882 GTGLLL
+4882 GTGLML

-4972 FQPRSVAEVQEANS
+4972 FQPRSVAKVQEANS

-5069 QMREMAREA
+5069 QMRDMAREA

>member
-1 MSEIDRLLDGAPEYN
+1 MAGR
-16 PDAAKKPK
+16 AATR
-24 AMAAAPRSESDELL
+24 AGLGEAAATKAAEQAMTRA
-38 KDAPSQARGFT
+38 AP
-49 GVARDLAAW
+49 
-58 GVKSAIGVPEL
+58 
-69 AVGLADI
+69 
-76 PTGGRVGKFLEN
+76 
-88 KDGAVGFRPKQA
+88 
-100 REAVNEWHSDATKDA
+100 
-115 QRKFQEAEGI
+115 
-125 GGKLQAAIENP
+125 
-136 SNIAGGVIESL
+136 
-147 GAMGAGGLA
+147 
-156 ARGLLAGTRLGQ
+156 
-168 MGTSAAAR
+168 
-176 VAAAGGD
+176 
-183 DAAQAA
+183 
-189 ARIAGNAKG
+189 
-198 AALAGAA
+198 LAGAA
-205 GEGLT
+205 GEGAV

-215 AEQIRQETEDGLLT
+215 AEQIRQETDDGLLT
-229 PQQTALA
+229 AKQAGLA
-236 AGTGVIGGAFG
+236 GATGLVGGAFG

-288 AANPLVAQA
+288 AGNPLMAQQ

-304 KMIEGAI
+304 QMIEGAI
-311 SEGLLEELPQSVSEQ
+311 SEGLLEELPQSVTEQ

-339 ELDAAIVL
+339 DLDASIVL

-365 MEPGRR
+365 SAPRNRGTPDDPGAPQQT
-371 DVPPAPPAPAPAPP
+371 PPATPPTAPP
-385 MLGNQPDPPVI
+385 LLGNTPDPLI
-396 FPDGTIG
+396 SFPDGTVGRRADVDAYLNGLPENERMAARARLFGINPQPG
-403 RSAEVEAY
+403 AAPSFSGILDTDGTYAGWSNVRDGSDRQTMRDQMASVERSYAGQVNAGNRAGMESELARQFKWFRASTPEQRSAALDAL
-411 INSLPEDQRVE
+411 SR
-422 ARAKLRGLGPQPAPA
+422 QPAPM
-437 PAPIKPSEAMGL
+437 KPSEAMGL
-449 NPAQGSLSSAAAVAV
+449 NPATGPLSAGAAVAV
-464 DSGVTGQMEQAAAE
+464 DTGVAGGLQQAAA
-478 VQQLEQTQ
+478 Q
-486 AQRRADSPVLDYADL
+486 AQADQKAQASQRTDFPMLEYADL
-501 DDADRA
+501 SDDDRA
-507 AYDDYFNT
+507 AYDSYFNS

-524 AAAML
+524 AAAIS
-529 DDDIPDFGAE
+529 DGDIPDFGDE
-539 SNISEVEFLRRLGAS
+539 SNVSEVEFLRRMGAS

-559 DAIQA
+559 DAIEA
-564 ASPAGG
+564 ASTAGG
-570 PQAGAF
+570 PQAGAR
-576 GATETQAHVT
+576 GAAETQTDVA
-586 DSAQPA
+586 DSARPF
-592 AGADQGPGSS
+592 AGADSQPGTG
-602 QEAAKSIAD
+602 QESAQALTAAERA
-611 SAYQPIASALQ
+611 ALQ
-622 AELDAEAADD
+622 ADLDAEQEGSVPGARGADR
-632 IPDTAFARV
+632 AFASV
-641 TEDAGE
+641 TEDAGALPAE
-647 PDIPATTKGQN
+647 PTKVSTTTKGTT
-658 DGDQAFEA
+658 DGDQADQA
-666 QQTQPSRAQGGAET
+666 QQAGAEQPQAGIAQDT
-680 GDAAAA
+680 GRAE
-686 QGVPAAGAGGA
+686 PAAGAADAAPGA
-697 GVQAAGL
+697 GAVQAAGL
-704 TDGATADVRG
+704 TDGATADVRAEPTG
-714 EQPAG
+714 SG
-719 RGERG
+719 RGGR
-724 GADAGAGVDAGVAD
+724 ADAGAGVAAGVAD
-738 GSRAGA
+738 GGRAGA

-765 AGAKAD
+765 AQAD

-777 RQQLRAIQGKIIAAA
+777 RQQLRAVEDKIIAAA
-792 PATMGVGGGD
+792 PASMGAGGGD

-816 KAQHKALVDQIRAAE
+816 KAQRKTLVDQLRAAQV
-831 AQPQGATSNVAETSG
+831 QPQGATNNVAETAG
-846 TVSAEAGNQSKTA
+846 AASAEAGNQSKAAA
-859 ATTTADTPAATATE
+859 ATTTAAPAATATE
-873 NEASSAQPV
+873 NVADSAQPA
-882 SAGAGIDAETRE
+882 SAGAGIDAKTRE

-908 SEPKASAFITD
+908 SEPRASAFIAD
-919 NGLDYTHEVVKDK
+919 NGLGYTHEVVKDE

-937 QEKAEPGPAP
+937 QEKAGANPAP

-959 ARLESEIAT
+959 ARLEREIAT

-981 PKAIAERRA
+981 PKAIAERQA

-1001 DGAATEQPVSSLFT
+1001 DGATTEQPVSSLFT
-1015 GEADPNN
+1015 GKPDPIN

-1032 KVGDVVDVPGR
+1032 KVGDAVDVPGR

-1048 TIEILFTRDVNLPMN
+1048 TIEVLFTRDVNLPMN
-1063 VARIVSADGKR
+1063 VARIVSAEGKR
-1074 LDVVTSELAPVDS
+1074 LDVVTSELAS
-1087 VAAVAAAAN
+1087 VEPAAAVAAAAN
-1096 EAATSPENDLP
+1096 EAATSPQNDLP

-1137 NPKGSTRSGKDSDG
+1137 NPQGSTRSGTSPDG
-1151 ETWQNTMA
+1151 KAWSNTMA

-1174 HVDIFVGPDAAT
+1174 HVDVFVGPDAAT

-1199 GTYDEAKALFGFNT
+1199 GSYDEAKALFGFNT

-1469 DPDGPGGTVA
+1469 DPDGPGGAVA
-1479 RSVGDGARDVPVPTG
+1479 RSVGDGARDLPVPTG

-1556 IESPQLTDFTITDDF
+1556 IEAPQLTDFTITDDF

-1593 ELDANPNRVATQEE
+1593 ELDSDPNRVATQDE
-1607 QRVLARYVGW
+1607 QQVLARYVGW

-1637 LKELLGEDEYADAAR
+1637 LRELLNDDEYADAAR
-1652 STRYAHYTSREVIV
+1652 STRYAHYTSREVVV
-1666 DGVYAALRRFGFT
+1666 DGVYAAMRRFGFT

-1699 DMRSASR
+1699 DMRSAGR

-1795 NSFLDAKGDTARRYI
+1795 SSFLDAKGDAARRYI

-1846 DADIGSKKAKQDA
+1846 DADIGSKKAKQEA
-1859 KSWLESG
+1859 KAWQDTAE
-1866 SFTDKSGK
+1866 FTDANGK
-1874 TVALNQYFIDHPE
+1874 KVPLNQYFIDHPN

-1896 GTMYGPDQPALVART
+1896 GTMYGPDQPALVARP
-1911 GQDTSALLR
+1911 GQDTAALLR

-1926 PEGVYTPAAE
+1926 PEGVYTPAAA

-1989 TEKQALGESRFD
+1989 TEKQALGQTRFD
-2001 RIRRLAQLRTT
+2001 RIRGLAQLRVTT
-2012 LRELIAAEMGSDDA
+2012 RALIAAEMRNDEQ
-2026 RIGALR
+2026 RMEVLR
-2032 AQLNEQYDAFQAE
+2032 ADLNAQYDEFQRTQ
-2045 HGYISGRSTK
+2045 GFISSRANQQTFG
-2055 LVFEDDP
+2055 DDP

-2070 ESDYNPGISVPAAK
+2070 EQDYNPGISVPAAK
-2084 KAGVKAV
+2084 AAGVKPV
-2091 KPSAKKAP
+2091 KPSAKKSP

-2114 VDTPIDALA
+2114 VDSPIDALA

-2128 RGRLDAG
+2128 RGRLDAA
-2135 YIGDLLGRDPQEV
+2135 YIGQLLGRDPQDV
-2148 LQELASGEKPAI
+2148 LNELASGEKPAI

-2186 AIAAGERANVRAL
+2186 AIAAGERTNIRAL

-2244 IKESGSFIAA
+2244 IKENGSFIAA
-2254 ITPGNAVAHTSTYG
+2254 ITPGNAVANTSTYG
-2268 TQKMDGSAILQAL
+2268 TPKMDGSAILQAL

-2303 GTDQANEKAQ
+2303 GTNQANEKAQ

-2386 DHVVGA
+2386 DHVVG
-2392 GKAQPL
+2392 
-2398 DSKLLTPRGW
+2398 
-2408 VRMGDIKV
+2408 
-2416 GDLVITQDGTKT
+2416 
-2428 LVEAIFPQGDKEI
+2428 
-2441 FRVTFSDGS
+2441 
-2450 STECCDEHLWLT
+2450 
-2462 QTYRERTYSQRGKKQ
+2462 
-2477 GKNWACGEPKVRNL
+2477 
-2491 AEIRQ
+2491 
-2496 TLTAPHRGAKNHS
+2496 
-2509 IPMVGIV
+2509 
-2516 QFAHQEVPLDPYLL
+2516 
-2530 GALIGDGHIGEKA
+2530 
-2543 VSLSGAD
+2543 
-2550 DEVFYSLSLPEGV
+2550 
-2563 RARENGDEARCKAW
+2563 
-2577 HFIGTESG
+2577 SG
-2585 KNPMLDA
+2585 KT
-2592 MRSLGLSGKLSHEK
+2592 
-2606 FVPDAYKFNS
+2606 F
-2616 PDVRLAVLR
+2616 
-2625 GLMDTDGWVEKA
+2625 
-2637 GKTTAFT
+2637 
-2644 TTSRQLANDVAF
+2644 
-2656 LVQSF
+2656 
-2661 GGVALETSRTTNY
+2661 
-2674 THNGEKKDGRESYR
+2674 
-2688 LTIKMPP
+2688 
-2695 DINPFH
+2695 
-2701 ISRKRDAVV
+2701 
-2710 AKSSYA
+2710 
-2716 PARYIVAVESV
+2716 
-2727 GMKPAQCIRV
+2727 
-2737 AHESHLYVTDDFI
+2737 
-2750 VTHNTYTV
+2750 TV

-2939 TGSQRAYDMLLK
+2939 AGSQRAYDMLLK

-3012 VWMQKSSGEGF
+3012 VWMQKPSAEGF

-3403 AATGNTDL
+3403 AATGNMDL

-3496 AYLREHD
+3496 AYLRERD
-3503 DRRIRVE
+3503 DRRIKVK

-3577 AIAGQNEQRA
+3577 AIADQNEQRA

-3696 LAGESQAAEPVKDGG
+3696 LAGESQAAKTVKDGG

-3728 AVMDMLR
+3728 AVMDMAR
-3735 EGREAKDVLRLIAGT
+3735 EGKSAQDILRLIAGT
-3750 SRSRLNR
+3750 SKSRFNR
-3757 QVARLLLRTGVTP
+3757 QVARLLLRTGVAP

-3793 NRDSNTISLT
+3793 SRAHNTVSLT

-3810 EQIMLHELIH
+3810 EQIVLHELIH
-3820 AATLRALDRKGL
+3820 AATLRALDANKTL
-3832 ASLQMRRLFEHV
+3832 AALQMRRLFEHV

-3854 GMKNAG
+3854 GMKNVG

-3874 ELRKIKGVQDGG
+3874 ELRKIKGMQDGG
-3886 ATKTAWDGFI
+3886 AIKTAWDGFV

-3903 GLRSDST
+3903 GLPNDSH
-3910 DALSQALQIGVAVMR
+3910 DALSQALQIGVGVMR
-3925 DQYRMG
+3925 EQYRMG

-3957 SDTHMGAPTH
+3957 SDAYFGMA
-3967 GYLDGKPH
+3967 D
-3975 NPPTEQLSAEQRKL
+3975 A
-3989 IVDTFNANTSGEKVT
+3989 
-4004 TTGAV
+4004 
-4009 ESSGDIG
+4009 
-4016 AKSRAF
+4016 RA
-4022 QALAAAEG
+4022 
-4030 WTVHRDQIGAK
+4030 
-4041 YFNVNKGGRDGINIA
+4041 
-4056 VRVSDHSNVNRG
+4056 
-4068 IHFKESAINLAP
+4068 
-4080 NDGRAAFDD
+4080 
-4089 FESALWKLRNAGED
+4089 
-4103 EDGNLT
+4103 
-4109 FGGDEP
+4109 
-4115 DYFFGAADVR
+4115 
-4125 ELKDSA
+4125 LKDGALDRINEVMSHP
-4131 MQRVTDT
+4131 
-4138 FAAEGT
+4138 GT
-4144 VSLWHKTVG
+4144 VSLWDKTVG
-4153 TMRNLAERSPA
+4153 TMRHLAQRAPA

-4177 DVALMANDAA
+4177 DVAMMANDAA
-4187 DRAPRVLPR
+4187 DMAPRVLPR

-4229 DEQKKPVLVAD
+4229 DANNKPVLASD
-4240 LQKRYASKTADEK
+4240 LGKRYASMPADDK
-4253 AQLMLRAGTLDP
+4253 AQMLLKTGKLDAG
-4265 KVLRMWQGMQKDQFD
+4265 VLRMWKGLPQQQYES
-4280 KLINSRFESEMLN
+4280 LVNSRFESKMLK

-4298 SDKELTDIFNATPN
+4298 SDKELAEIFNATPN

-4340 GEDFAGLRDR
+4340 GADFAGMRDM
-4350 VLDQDSLGNAMEL
+4350 VLEQDSLGDAMEL
-4363 LIAEIRKRSDAAPDQ
+4363 LIQELADRSRANPDDS
-4378 GDRFMALHNA
+4378 DRLTGLHNA
-4388 VVDRA
+4388 IVDRA
-4393 TKARDLMD
+4393 NKARDLMD
-4401 AGYMPLSRFGQYTV
+4401 AGYAPLTRFGRYTV
-4415 DVVGEGGE
+4415 DVVDANGE
-4423 RLFFGMYESKGD
+4423 RQYFGMYESKGD
-4435 ANRARV
+4435 ANRA
-4441 ALATE
+4441 AMQMKAT
-4446 FKGATVTQGTM
+4446 FPGATVVQGTM
-4457 SQQDYKLF
+4457 SEQAYKLF

-4478 MLGLDGDGDKARDAA
+4478 MLGLESEGGDAQDKV
-4493 FQEYLQ
+4493 FQEYL
-4499 RAKANQSALKR
+4499 KLTKNNHSALKR
-4510 LIHRQ
+4510 MIHRQ
-4515 GIAGFGEDVGRVL
+4515 GIAGFSEDVGRVL
-4528 ASFVYSNARLAAGG
+4528 ASFVYANARQAAAG
-4542 LNAGTMDRAI
+4542 LNAGVMENAI
-4552 SNIPKREGELR
+4552 AAIPKEQGELK
-4563 DVAMGLRDYIKDPQE
+4563 DVAIGLQSYIRDPQE
-4578 EGQAIRG
+4578 EGQAVRG

-4601 NMTQPFAVTIPWLS
+4601 NMTQPFAVTIPWLT
-4615 QYGGIKSAGAQM
+4615 QYGGVKQAGTQM
-4627 TRALNDMRRS
+4627 ARSVNDMRRAI
-4637 LTDKGF
+4637 TDKGF
-4643 KYEADLAAAL
+4643 KYEPDLAVAL
-4653 QSAQD
+4653 KHAED
-4658 DGVVSPQEI
+4658 DGTVSPQEI
-4667 HQLMAQARGTGS
+4667 HQLLAQARGSGS
-4679 LRVGDGTRTGDARAA
+4679 LRTGDGTRVGDAKAA

-4725 YRTAKERGMRD
+4725 YRIAKARGMGN
-4736 PAEFARRAVLETQ
+4736 PAEFARHAVKETQ
-4749 FLYSKA
+4749 FVYCVDEQTECLTTAGWKRRADLAPGDVIFGVDDTGMAVETPLLAVHTFPGRHAVTEFSNGNRFSMVVTDGHRHVVQNYDSRKKEWGKPLIRATSNLRDGHHLMRVPATAIERDGGDVDFAALLGWIAAEGNYARFRNCKEKRNVRIAQSASHNPEYVAEIEHLLVALGGHYKRFDHPKNHDMVTFTLKKPLSTRVLEAMPEKLLTWKMAGEMSAPEMRALLDAFSKGDGHKLKEGGWAIGQKQEQNLHVLQAMAVLCGQNATMYPAADREAGKVSQLYLHTQGKRTMVKQLTKTLTSVTDGVWCPETGTGTWIARRNGAVFVTGNSKA
-4755 NKPRWARG
+4755 NKMKWGRG
-4763 TVGGTLFTFKTY
+4763 AIGGALMTFKTY
-4775 SVSYLELMNRMWT
+4775 SISYLELLHRMWT
-4788 QGDPEGKRAVGWAL
+4788 QGGPEGKRAVGWAFVTL
-4802 ASLMLMGGAGGL
+4802 ALMGGAGGL

-4838 QQRQRAL
+4838 QWRQRAM
-4845 RAVLG
+4845 RDVVG
-4850 KEFADFMEHGVSG
+4850 KELADFMEQGVSG
-4863 LPGAPVDVS
+4863 LPGAPIDVS

-4882 GTGLLL
+4882 GTGLFM

-4902 PAGDLVARGF
+4902 PAGDLISRGF
-4912 TGVRKA
+4912 SGARKA
-4918 LTGDFGGAA
+4918 LTGDVLGAA
-4927 MEVAPTAVRNLAKGA
+4927 EQVSPTAVRNMLKGA
-4942 DMAATGIYK
+4942 DMAASGIYK
-4951 DTKGYKVIDTTMLE
+4951 DTKGYKVIDTTLAE
-4965 AAAKAAG
+4965 AAAKFAG

-4986 FMMRSRSFYTQTSA
+4986 FMQRSKSFYIQTSN

-5020 VRARLAAWNK
+5020 VRARLAAWNE

-5051 SKDRTQR
+5051 GKDRTQR

-5069 QMREMAREA
+5069 QMREMAAEA
-5078 D
+5078 G